1 MNILSLFDGM
11 SCGQIALNKLGIEY
25 DNYFAAE
32 IDKHAIKVTQSN
44 YPSTKQLGDVTKW
57 QEWDLPQI
65 DVLFAGFP
73 CQAWSMAGKQQGD
86 NDPRGA
92 LVHDLIAIWKHY
104 KPKYFL
110 FENVK
115 MKAKHLEYV
124 NNLFGV
130 EPIEINSAL
139 VSAQNRKRMYW
150 TNIKNVTQPQDKG
163 INLCDILEHKGFNKA
178 CIIGRRID
186 NRGKRQDYNKDI
198 PVTQCLE
205 VRKTNTNKSNCL
217 TTVQKD
223 NVLTSLPI
231 GRHLNAFDLP
241 FRYYTRTEYE
251 RLQTVP
257 DGYTSAVSEN
267 QAKKM
272 LGNGWT
278 VDVIAHILKNIK

>member
-1 MNILSLFDGM
+1 M
-11 SCGQIALNKLGIEY
+11 
-25 DNYFAAE
+25 
-32 IDKHAIKVTQSN
+32 
-44 YPSTKQLGDVTKW
+44 GDVKNW
-57 QEWDLPQI
+57 REWDLPQI
-65 DVLFAGFP
+65 DILFAGFP
-73 CQAWSMAGKQQGD
+73 CQAWSFAGKQQGD

-115 MKAKHLEYV
+115 MKKEFLEYV

-150 TNIKNVTQPQDKG
+150 TNIPNVTQPNDKG
-163 INLCDILEHKGFNKA
+163 IELKDILQDCTFLNPA
-178 CIIGRRID
+178 AIRGRRLNID
-186 NRGKRQDYNKDI
+186 I
-198 PVTQCLE
+198 TQCLE

-241 FRYYTRTEYE
+241 FRYYTRSEYE

-257 DGYTSAVSEN
+257 DDYTQAVSEN

-278 VDVIAHILKNIK
+278 VDVIAHIFKGLK